1 WLFDSTLRE
10 NLRFGNPEASD
21 AEINDALKA
30 SYMYEFV
37 ERLPEK
43 WFYNILCWWK
53 IEGDFLLTLFLRFN
67 SKRDS
72 LLVKFSRPKRHPT

>member
-1 WLFDSTLRE
+1 MTTEYLDPIHS
-10 NLRFGNPEASD
+10 
-21 AEINDALKA
+21 LKIIQILGA
-30 SYMYEFV
+30 YSKLYN
-37 ERLPEK
+37 K

-72 LLVKFSRPKRHPT
+72 LLVKFSRPKRHPTKGVS

>member
-1 WLFDSTLRE
+1 MITKKLSPFFKIQVKKKKNYL
-10 NLRFGNPEASD
+10 NG
-21 AEINDALKA
+21 
-30 SYMYEFV
+30 
-37 ERLPEK
+37 
-43 WFYNILCWWK
+43 FYNILCWWK